1 MSESEGEE
9 PVESHVIL
17 PQDIL
22 GRGNARANQSAIKL
36 TEVCS
41 YFS

>member
-9 PVESHVIL
+9 PADSHVTL

-36 TEVCS
+36 TEVVLQNP
-41 YFS
+41 